1 MYIAKS
7 VAKPGGISP
16 GSASPKKPN
25 VTIFDFD
32 DVAYM
37 PPRDANGIV
46 VTGNIIMKQGKS
58 MHQVYMTRS
67 KTSAPYESDGEEDS
81 MNIKQSFEGQHPG
94 NKKEIREFVQNWLGK
109 NVGIIHETCDGSK
122 DMVGTL
128 CAPLQ
133 LKPSGQ
139 DNNDGLFHMLK
150 FEAFAT
156 SALLPAIYQG
166 ALPLMQPTDIAAVDP
181 IEVNTLL
188 TGSFLKLPPFAV
200 TEAIGLKWSSIE
212 NGGLITLFGSGGVAP
227 ATLVEGP
234 GSGDPGVCNVLLKN
248 GTPWVALDGAFIT
261 LQAYSA
267 GTVNYFLEKD
277 RG

>member
-7 VAKPGGISP
+7 VAKPAGISP

-37 PPRDANGIV
+37 PPRDENGIV
-46 VTGNIIMKQGKS
+46 VTENIIMKPGKS

-94 NKKEIREFVQNWLGK
+94 NKKEIREFIQNWLGR

-139 DNNDGLFHMLK
+139 DNNDGRFHMLK

-156 SALLPAIYQG
+156 SQLLPAIYEG
-166 ALPLMQPTDIAAVDP
+166 ALTLSATPIINAAIQVQLFKAYPVVSPSVETVGIAIQFQDGL
-181 IEVNTLL
+181 TLL
-188 TGSFLKLPPFAV
+188 HNDTV
-200 TEAIGLKWSSIE
+200 TIVGL
-212 NGGLITLFGSGGVAP
+212 GGLSPNFIE
-227 ATLVEGP
+227 EGET
-234 GSGDPGVCNVLLKN
+234 GDVTVILKESSN
-248 GTPWVALDGAFIT
+248 WVSLAGAFIGFK
-261 LQAYSA
+261 YFKS
-267 GTVNYFLEKD
+267 GTVTYLIEQS

>member
-7 VAKPGGISP
+7 VAKPVGISP

-37 PPRDANGIV
+37 PPRDSNGIV
-46 VTGNIIMKQGKS
+46 VYSNIIMKPLKS

-94 NKKEIREFVQNWLGK
+94 NKKEIREFIQNWIGR

-139 DNNDGLFHMLK
+139 DNNDGRFHMLK

-156 SALLPAIYQG
+156 SQFLPAIYNG
-166 ALPLMQPTDIAAVDP
+166 GIPLMQPTLITVVAPIA
-181 IEVNTLL
+181 VNTLE
-188 TGSFLKLPPFAV
+188 TGSFLKLPAFDA

-212 NGGLITLFGSGGVAP
+212 DGGVITLFGSGGADP
-227 ATLVEGP
+227 AILLQGP
-234 GSGDPGVCNVLLKN
+234 GSGAFGVCDVLLKN
-248 GTPWVALDGAFIT
+248 ANNWVALDGAWIT
-261 LQAYSA
+261 LQAYGSA
-267 GTVNYFLEKD
+267 GVNYFLEKE